1 MCNVFLSVELG
12 KAAQKARRKKK
23 RKGRKDEKDEA
34 EPVFFHGQHGSFEI

>member
-12 KAAQKARRKKK
+12 KAAQEARRKKK